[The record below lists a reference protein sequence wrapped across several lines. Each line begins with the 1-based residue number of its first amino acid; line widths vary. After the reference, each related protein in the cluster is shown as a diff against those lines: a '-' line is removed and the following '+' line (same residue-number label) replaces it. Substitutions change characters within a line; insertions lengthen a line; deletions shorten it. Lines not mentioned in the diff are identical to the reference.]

1 MRISRQPSQY
11 RLLQIK
17 TTGECGILHLLG
29 STITNVARG
38 IREIT
43 SRIVMTKAALNRKK
57 TSFAN
62 KLNFN
67 LRKK

>member
-1 MRISRQPSQY
+1 
-11 RLLQIK
+11 
-17 TTGECGILHLLG
+17 LG